1 MIESSRTK
9 FLKRIFKNE
18 IKALLYEEY
27 NNNHL
32 KLLRTFMLLNDE
44 FYTLLRL
51 DEIGM
56 WSEDKI
62 HYLEKLNYKDINSIE
77 IKKTLKIK

>member
-51 DEIGM
+51 DEIGI